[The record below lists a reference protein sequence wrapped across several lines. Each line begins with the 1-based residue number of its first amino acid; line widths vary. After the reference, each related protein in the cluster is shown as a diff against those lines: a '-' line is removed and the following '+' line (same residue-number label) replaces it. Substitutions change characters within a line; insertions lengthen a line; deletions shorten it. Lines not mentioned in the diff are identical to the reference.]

1 MDTLADRPAGS
12 VIGITLSWP
21 APSGSQ
27 VRRYI
32 EAAVFALWLCGWVAS
47 WWWPVGQLAD
57 GKADPGLIGLL
68 GMWAVFSGIGVWGLW
83 TYFRPAR
90 PESMR
95 LEAEVLRYDP
105 GRSPA
110 GPPQRQW
117 FGVNPPGLKPMQI
130 ARSAIRGF
138 ALERV
143 DGQQRLYLDR
153 GADRLEIGAGLR
165 ESDRE
170 WLFAVLQ
177 RWHAPNEALHRTPA
191 AVSIA
196 V

>member
-1 MDTLADRPAGS
+1 
-12 VIGITLSWP
+12 
-21 APSGSQ
+21 
-27 VRRYI
+27 
-32 EAAVFALWLCGWVAS
+32 
-47 WWWPVGQLAD
+47 
-57 GKADPGLIGLL
+57 
-68 GMWAVFSGIGVWGLW
+68 VFSGLGVWVLW

-90 PESMR
+90 PESVR

-110 GPPQRQW
+110 GPPQRRR
-117 FGVNPPGLKPMQI
+117 FGGNPAGPKPTQV
-130 ARSAIRGF
+130 ARSDIRGF

-153 GADRLEIGAGLR
+153 GADRLELGAGLL

-177 RWHAPNEALHRTPA
+177 RWHAPHEALHRTPA
-191 AVSIA
+191 AV
-196 V
+196 